1 MDEEASAVGAEEDGE
16 VVIVADVVDSA
27 VGAVAGEEVSGVVVV
42 AEASGVVAEVRQA
55 VGVDAEEDV
64 VVVPRL

>member
-42 AEASGVVAEVRQA
+42 AEALGVVAEVRQA